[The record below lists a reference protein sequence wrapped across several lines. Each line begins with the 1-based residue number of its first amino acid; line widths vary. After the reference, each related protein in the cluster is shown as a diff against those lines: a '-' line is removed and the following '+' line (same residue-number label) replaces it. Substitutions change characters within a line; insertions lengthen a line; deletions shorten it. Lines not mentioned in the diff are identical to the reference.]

1 MVKIKL
7 SILARLAFSDSPC
20 HYVHLN
26 RTMATNLVQVPT
38 GPARDEEDDDD
49 ETPCLALSSP

>member
-7 SILARLAFSDSPC
+7 SILARLAFSDSP
-20 HYVHLN
+20 YVHLN

-38 GPARDEEDDDD
+38 GPARDEEEEDN